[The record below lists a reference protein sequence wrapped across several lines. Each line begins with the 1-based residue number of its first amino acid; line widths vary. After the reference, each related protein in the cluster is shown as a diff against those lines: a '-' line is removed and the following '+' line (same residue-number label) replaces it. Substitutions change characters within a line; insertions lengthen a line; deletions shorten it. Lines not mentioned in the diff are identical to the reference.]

1 MSLGYLG
8 YFGGFSKDTPEF
20 SNKPPMVFAGKLRSD
35 EVFWINVAQ
44 KLVILNPAGTVVIE
58 PESHTG

>member
-1 MSLGYLG
+1 MAFDG
-8 YFGGFSKDTPEF
+8 E
-20 SNKPPMVFAGKLRSD
+20 LRSD

-58 PESHTG
+58 PEMDAG